1 MISADRPDGSFRHDY
16 DAGRDLLRLEYSG
29 RLTGALLV
37 REMAARFRIPGVTAR
52 TRILATCVRA
62 EIDEVDLGTLTGYQ
76 RAKQSGGYPDLRTAL
91 VVPDRP
97 GHVALA
103 ELWAAT
109 KPGGKG
115 MGAAVFV
122 NESSALEWLL
132 GTGENLR

>member
-1 MISADRPDGSFRHDY
+1 MISADRPDGCFRHDY
-16 DAGRDLLRLEYSG
+16 DAGRDLLRLEYGG

-52 TRILATCVRA
+52 TRILAVCIRA
-62 EIDEVDLGTLTGYQ
+62 EIDEVDLRTLTGYQ
-76 RAKQSGGYPDLRTAL
+76 RAKQAGGYPDLRTAL
-91 VVPDRP
+91 VVLDSP
-97 GHVALA
+97 GHLALA

-115 MGAAVFV
+115 TGAAVFV

-132 GTGENLR
+132 GPGENLR